1 MIPDSLAT
9 QPIFLCVDDTMVAKA
24 GTRFENVSKLF
35 DHAAHNGSNYL
46 NGHCFVSIML
56 CTPVWKNDR
65 VSYLS
70 LPLGYR
76 MWQKKESKL
85 ELAASMI
92 RQVMPEFQEKKQVI
106 ILCDSW
112 YTKRNLVSIVDEYLN
127 LDLIGNAR
135 IDSVMYASA
144 HTGRRGRPAKH
155 GKRLSVETDFAFSNE
170 KIGDYYIGAHRV
182 ITNLFGCRE
191 IQAYVTAT
199 EKEHGTKR
207 LFFSTI
213 FPEDL
218 QIFCAWQEKEP
229 LNQTGSD
236 RMKYIPLFLYSF
248 RWNIIPISA
257 LGILKQ
263 ATMNRKRSG
272 LFATFVKNIETHI
285 KSNAITKA
293 LKQLIHQ
300 QVYVDMKNR
309 EIHVGGQLVYYEG
322 GEGYCF
328 HNSETKTD
336 ADIRDI
342 PMTQMVYDAFRK
354 QRELNLMLGLQSNVE
369 IGGRSGFIFNTK
381 HGRPIMPAG
390 VNSFL
395 KNIVNAYNKKE
406 SKLAEEE
413 NREPELMPPISS
425 HTLRHTGC
433 TRLGENNVN
442 PKVMQ
447 YVMGHSDAQ
456 ITMNVY
462 NHIAEKSHVEN
473 EMSKMNLPETV
484 PAVV

>member
-1 MIPDSLAT
+1 MYNEFAKTLQRVTLSKHIQRKALTGDFTNILIYFKLFLLQQQILCFYRFIILTLESVHSIRFLYQHFLSGITTKSLNTFYHACSYAKVDSSHFMNITAKVALRMIPDSLAT

-56 CTPVWKNDR
+56 CIPVWKNDR

-135 IDSVMYASA
+135 IDSVMYAPA

-272 LFATFVKNIETHI
+272 LFVTIWCEAAKG
-285 KSNAITKA
+285 
-293 LKQLIHQ
+293 LKCLSI
-300 QVYVDMKNR
+300 
-309 EIHVGGQLVYYEG
+309 
-322 GEGYCF
+322 
-328 HNSETKTD
+328 
-336 ADIRDI
+336 
-342 PMTQMVYDAFRK
+342 
-354 QRELNLMLGLQSNVE
+354 
-369 IGGRSGFIFNTK
+369 
-381 HGRPIMPAG
+381 
-390 VNSFL
+390 
-395 KNIVNAYNKKE
+395 
-406 SKLAEEE
+406 
-413 NREPELMPPISS
+413 
-425 HTLRHTGC
+425 
-433 TRLGENNVN
+433 
-442 PKVMQ
+442 
-447 YVMGHSDAQ
+447 
-456 ITMNVY
+456 
-462 NHIAEKSHVEN
+462 
-473 EMSKMNLPETV
+473 
-484 PAVV
+484 

>member
-9 QPIFLCVDDTMVAKA
+9 QPIFLCVDDTMVVKA

-56 CTPVWKNDR
+56 CIPVWKNDR

-135 IDSVMYASA
+135 IDSVMYAPA

-191 IQAYVTAT
+191 IQAYGGETRYLLLCGNRKAP
-199 EKEHGTKR
+199 HRCGAFA
-207 LFFSTI
+207 L
-213 FPEDL
+213 P
-218 QIFCAWQEKEP
+218 
-229 LNQTGSD
+229 G
-236 RMKYIPLFLYSF
+236 
-248 RWNIIPISA
+248 RWNGGCSVICCAFSCC
-257 LGILKQ
+257 
-263 ATMNRKRSG
+263 
-272 LFATFVKNIETHI
+272 
-285 KSNAITKA
+285 
-293 LKQLIHQ
+293 Q
-300 QVYVDMKNR
+300 Q
-309 EIHVGGQLVYYEG
+309 
-322 GEGYCF
+322 
-328 HNSETKTD
+328 
-336 ADIRDI
+336 
-342 PMTQMVYDAFRK
+342 
-354 QRELNLMLGLQSNVE
+354 
-369 IGGRSGFIFNTK
+369 
-381 HGRPIMPAG
+381 
-390 VNSFL
+390 
-395 KNIVNAYNKKE
+395 
-406 SKLAEEE
+406 
-413 NREPELMPPISS
+413 
-425 HTLRHTGC
+425 
-433 TRLGENNVN
+433 RLY
-442 PKVMQ
+442 Q
-447 YVMGHSDAQ
+447 WLHYR
-456 ITMNVY
+456 
-462 NHIAEKSHVEN
+462 
-473 EMSKMNLPETV
+473 
-484 PAVV
+484 